1 MGGKDKR
8 ASRKGAVVSKD
19 EFAEYG
25 HDANERHGDDECR
38 DANESRIAGECR
50 DANEGGIAGERCGA
64 NEGGPV
70 DGERDGRRAARG
82 GKGSHGGCEID
93 KNDAAH
99 KKGATNDGS
108 AVHRGVADGD
118 AVDVAAGNAAD
129 VAARATVDVAVAA
142 AGATVD
148 AAAAAVVTDADVA
161 AGDTADIAVDAAA
174 ASATVD
180 AAAAADAVD
189 VAAAGTS
196 TDADAAAAAVAT
208 TDATADDAKARRRAH
223 RAAVRAQLRQQG
235 AFGQQGSAWGGLP
248 YSDAL
253 LQEGLEHA
261 RIIAEKRI
269 NGTPRTAEDWLDNNA
284 EVNLALLAKAGR
296 LAREC
301 LIEAHLDAVYA
312 ATKGY
317 KRLFEAHDLGAEYH
331 RAVRLAVEDSI
342 DKFNLS
348 EGHVLNSWV
357 STNKKPVERRLCE
370 CYAQKTALRSEHEA
384 RKYFTIIKAYR
395 KLEDSLQ
402 GARRPTE
409 DELLEALAEYT
420 ATRGLGREAMLD
432 ILDRGSDGVHRVVFS
447 AASPRDRE
455 AASASACASVV
466 PVAKLAAGAADVV
479 SVVDTIHGAEDAGAE
494 AVAEAGCTARTENT
508 AEENRVAL
516 SAGGVGATRVANV
529 AEKQCAVRIESAAGS
544 ASSAG
549 DSVVHDSDA
558 LIFRNGVEQ
567 DMTPVER
574 AVYRARI
581 APIIDAGA
589 RLQTLAKTAEG
600 IRISC
605 GLPMMQADRVRRI
618 ELRLRERFVLGGEL
632 GVYSGAETSTWLRQE
647 RSRLHSDYWLLDLLA
662 LRLAEMLPKQSAA
675 PKAKAKVKAAPTD
688 AFSPSP
694 SARAMGVSRDDCY
707 SMLLPMAVKTDDLS
721 GKNGNG
727 YAKALWENK
736 KLSEDAAEKEGCL
749 QAYKEYLENPLAVV
763 RGKML
768 ARVPEE
774 VFPEEDSWRVL
785 LWHFFFDEATD
796 TEIEEFV
803 AALKDALIHD
813 AAVTG
818 SSEYVVST
826 ARAYVVKRLLAS
838 AAARGDGWDRALEH
852 MLGLMLCWMFDVECA
867 DDESVAFANDGLLTG
882 GGVASARKKSKAGR
896 VLSFDAYI
904 VDGPAHIDLEEGR
917 ELRVHPWL
925 RPRVGIGHA
934 FEKDECRQLGCRRA
948 EFSGEKAWGVLNLP
962 GQQECLALGANGRAQ
977 DPVSREHA
985 FLLYAGSDSQRK
997 EKGWLAFDLASTNG
1011 TLIARSNADGS
1022 MSNVIVGFG
1031 ANNYAD
1037 ARALSFGAACA
1048 GDEQLL
1054 REAARRAGAAV
1065 QMHGACIM
1073 PGDTLVF
1080 GFAVVEDANGVVSFG
1095 ARNGALC
1102 LRVREA

>member
-1 MGGKDKR
+1 MDSKDKK
-8 ASRKGAVVSKD
+8 ASWEGAVVSKD
-19 EFAEYG
+19 EFAEY
-25 HDANERHGDDECR
+25 EHG
-38 DANESRIAGECR
+38 ANESHGDGECR
-50 DANEGGIAGERCGA
+50 DANEDGA
-64 NEGGPV
+64 
-70 DGERDGRRAARG
+70 
-82 GKGSHGGCEID
+82 
-93 KNDAAH
+93 
-99 KKGATNDGS
+99 
-108 AVHRGVADGD
+108 
-118 AVDVAAGNAAD
+118 AAGKAAAD
-129 VAARATVDVAVAA
+129 VAASAGKAAADAAAAVAVAA
-142 AGATVD
+142 AD
-148 AAAAAVVTDADVA
+148 A
-161 AGDTADIAVDAAA
+161 
-174 ASATVD
+174 
-180 AAAAADAVD
+180 
-189 VAAAGTS
+189 
-196 TDADAAAAAVAT
+196 
-208 TDATADDAKARRRAH
+208 ATADDAVAGANAGEGANESAAAAEDANAKARRRAH
-223 RAAVRAQLRQQG
+223 RAAIRAQRRQRG
-235 AFGQQGSAWGGLP
+235 AFGQQGSEWGGLP

-261 RIIAEKRI
+261 RVIAEKRI
-269 NGTPRTAEDWLDNNA
+269 SGAPRTAEDWLDNNA

-384 RKYFTIIKAYR
+384 RKYFAIIKAYR
-395 KLEDSLQ
+395 KFEDSLQ

-409 DELLEALAEYT
+409 DELLEALAEHT
-420 ATRGLGREAMLD
+420 ATRGLSRKAMLD
-432 ILDRGSDGVHRVVFS
+432 ILDRGSDGVHRVAFS
-447 AASPRDRE
+447 AASPCGRG
-455 AASASACASVV
+455 AAPAAARASVI
-466 PVAKLAAGAADVV
+466 PAAKLAAGAADAV
-479 SVVDTIHGAEDAGAE
+479 SVVETINGAEDADAAGFANAERARRASGAE
-494 AVAEAGCTARTENT
+494 TAAVEGCVAGSE
-508 AEENRVAL
+508 
-516 SAGGVGATRVANV
+516 G
-529 AEKQCAVRIESAAGS
+529 AAGS
-544 ASSAG
+544 ASMG
-549 DSVVHDSDA
+549 GEPVVHDSDA
-558 LIFRNGVEQ
+558 LIFRNGIEQ
-567 DMTPVER
+567 DMTPLER
-574 AVYRARI
+574 AVYKARI
-581 APIIDAGA
+581 APIIDVDAH
-589 RLQTLAKTAEG
+589 LQTLAKTAEG
-600 IRISC
+600 IRVSC

-662 LRLAEMLPKQSAA
+662 LRLAEMLPKQSALSRA
-675 PKAKAKVKAAPTD
+675 KTKSTVEAKANDASAARPQTV
-688 AFSPSP
+688 
-694 SARAMGVSRDDCY
+694 GVTRDDCY

-749 QAYKEYLENPLAVV
+749 QAYEEYLENPLAVV

-768 ARVPEE
+768 ARVPGEA
-774 VFPEEDSWRVL
+774 FSEEDPWHVL

-813 AAVTG
+813 AAITG
-818 SSEYVVST
+818 SSEYVAST

-838 AAARGDGWDRALEH
+838 AAVRGGGWDCALEH
-852 MLGLMLCWMFDVECA
+852 ALGLMLCWMFDVECA
-867 DDESVAFANDGLLTG
+867 DDESVALANDGLLTG
-882 GGVASARKKSKAGR
+882 GGVAPSRKKPKAGR

-904 VDGPAHIDLEEGR
+904 VDGPARIDLEEGR

-948 EFSGEKAWGVLNLP
+948 EFSGEEAWGAMNLP

-985 FLLYAGSDSQRK
+985 LLLYAGSEPQGK
-997 EKGWLAFDLASTNG
+997 EKGWLVFDLASTNG
-1011 TLIARSNADGS
+1011 TLIVRSNADGS
-1022 MSNVIVGFG
+1022 MSNVIAGFG

-1037 ARALSFGAACA
+1037 ARALSFGPACA
-1048 GDEQLL
+1048 GDELLL

-1065 QMHGACIM
+1065 QMRGTCIM

-1080 GFAVVEDANGVVSFG
+1080 GFAVMEDANGVVSFG

>member
-25 HDANERHGDDECR
+25 HDANERQGDDECR
-38 DANESRIAGECR
+38 DANESRIAGKCR
-50 DANEGGIAGERCGA
+50 DANEGGIAAECCGA

-82 GKGSHGGCEID
+82 GKGSHGGCVID
-93 KNDAAH
+93 KNDAARE
-99 KKGATNDGS
+99 KGAINDGS
-108 AVHRGVADGD
+108 AVHRGAAAGG
-118 AVDVAAGNAAD
+118 AVDVASGDTAD
-129 VAARATVDVAVAA
+129 VAVDATARATADVAVAA

-148 AAAAAVVTDADVA
+148 AV
-161 AGDTADIAVDAAA
+161 DTAA
-174 ASATVD
+174 ASATAN
-180 AAAAADAVD
+180 AAAAADAV
-189 VAAAGTS
+189 AAA
-196 TDADAAAAAVAT
+196 
-208 TDATADDAKARRRAH
+208 DATADDAKARRRAH
-223 RAAVRAQLRQQG
+223 RAAVRAQRRQQG
-235 AFGQQGSAWGGLP
+235 CSVWGGLP

-261 RIIAEKRI
+261 RIIAEKRT

-284 EVNLALLAKAGR
+284 EVNLALLARAGR

-317 KRLFEAHDLGAEYH
+317 RRLFEAHDLGAEYH

-342 DKFNLS
+342 DKFDLS

-447 AASPRDRE
+447 AASPRDRR
-455 AASASACASVV
+455 AASAGARASVV
-466 PVAKLAAGAADVV
+466 PAAKLAAGAADVV
-479 SVVDTIHGAEDAGAE
+479 SVVDTMHGAEDAGAE
-494 AVAEAGCTARTENT
+494 AVAEAGCAARTEST

-581 APIIDAGA
+581 VPIIDAGA

-600 IRISC
+600 IRVSC

-694 SARAMGVSRDDCY
+694 SARAMGVTRDDCY
-707 SMLLPMAVKTDDLS
+707 SMLLPLAVKTDDLS

-736 KLSEDAAEKEGCL
+736 KLSEDAAEKEGRL
-749 QAYKEYLENPLAVV
+749 RAYEDYLENPLAVV
-763 RGKML
+763 QANVL
-768 ARVPEE
+768 ARVPGEA
-774 VFPEEDSWRVL
+774 FSEEDSWHGL

-818 SSEYVVST
+818 SSEYVAST

-852 MLGLMLCWMFDVECA
+852 ALGLMLCWMFDVECA
-867 DDESVAFANDGLLTG
+867 DDESVALANDGLLTG
-882 GGVASARKKSKAGR
+882 GGVALSRKKPKAGR

-904 VDGPAHIDLEEGR
+904 VDGPARIDLEEGR

-948 EFSGEKAWGVLNLP
+948 EFSGEEAWGAMNLP
-962 GQQECLALGANGRAQ
+962 GQQECLAGGANGRAQ

-1080 GFAVVEDANGVVSFG
+1080 GFAVVEDANGVISFG

>member
-1 MGGKDKR
+1 MDSKDKK
-8 ASRKGAVVSKD
+8 ASREGAVVSKD
-19 EFAEYG
+19 EFAEY
-25 HDANERHGDDECR
+25 EHG
-38 DANESRIAGECR
+38 ANESHGEGECR
-50 DANEGGIAGERCGA
+50 DANE
-64 NEGGPV
+64 
-70 DGERDGRRAARG
+70 DG
-82 GKGSHGGCEID
+82 
-93 KNDAAH
+93 
-99 KKGATNDGS
+99 
-108 AVHRGVADGD
+108 
-118 AVDVAAGNAAD
+118 
-129 VAARATVDVAVAA
+129 AA
-142 AGATVD
+142 AGE
-148 AAAAAVVTDADVA
+148 AASDVA
-161 AGDTADIAVDAAA
+161 T
-174 ASATVD
+174 
-180 AAAAADAVD
+180 
-189 VAAAGTS
+189 AAGKAA
-196 TDADAAAAAVAT
+196 ADAAAADDAVAG
-208 TDATADDAKARRRAH
+208 ANAGEGAKARRRAH
-223 RAAVRAQLRQQG
+223 RAAIRAQRRQRG
-235 AFGQQGSAWGGLP
+235 SFGQQGSEWGGLP

-253 LQEGLEHA
+253 LQKGLEHA
-261 RIIAEKRI
+261 RVIAEKRI
-269 NGTPRTAEDWLDNNA
+269 SGAPRTAEDWLDNNA

-384 RKYFTIIKAYR
+384 RKYFAIIKAYR

-409 DELLEALAEYT
+409 DELLEALAERT
-420 ATRGLGREAMLD
+420 ATRGLSREAMLD
-432 ILDRGSDGVHRVVFS
+432 ILDRGSDGVHRVAFS
-447 AASPRDRE
+447 AAPPCGRGTAP
-455 AASASACASVV
+455 AAARASVV
-466 PVAKLAAGAADVV
+466 PAAKLAAGAADAV
-479 SVVDTIHGAEDAGAE
+479 SVVGTINGAEDADAAGFAGAE
-494 AVAEAGCTARTENT
+494 RARRASGAETAAVEGC
-508 AEENRVAL
+508 V
-516 SAGGVGATRVANV
+516 VGS
-529 AEKQCAVRIESAAGS
+529 EGAAGS
-544 ASSAG
+544 ASMG
-549 DSVVHDSDA
+549 GEPVVHDSDA
-558 LIFRNGVEQ
+558 LIFRNGIEQ
-567 DMTPVER
+567 DMTPLER
-574 AVYRARI
+574 AVYKARI
-581 APIIDAGA
+581 APVIDADA
-589 RLQTLAKTAEG
+589 SLQTLAKTAEG
-600 IRISC
+600 IRASC

-618 ELRLRERFVLGGEL
+618 ELRLRERFVLGGEV

-662 LRLAEMLPKQSAA
+662 LRLAEMLPKQSAPA
-675 PKAKAKVKAAPTD
+675 RAKTKSTAEAKANDGSAARPQTV
-688 AFSPSP
+688 
-694 SARAMGVSRDDCY
+694 GVTRDDCY

-749 QAYKEYLENPLAVV
+749 QAYEEYLENPLAVV
-763 RGKML
+763 QDKML
-768 ARVPEE
+768 ARVPGEA
-774 VFPEEDSWRVL
+774 FSEEDPWHVL

-803 AALKDALIHD
+803 AALKGALIHD

-838 AAARGDGWDRALEH
+838 AAARGDDWDRALEH
-852 MLGLMLCWMFDVECA
+852 ALGLMLCWMFDVECA
-867 DDESVAFANDGLLTG
+867 DDESVALANDGLLTG
-882 GGVASARKKSKAGR
+882 GGVAPSRKKPKAGR

-948 EFSGEKAWGVLNLP
+948 EFSGEKAWGAMNLP

-985 FLLYAGSDSQRK
+985 LLLYAGSEPQGK
-997 EKGWLAFDLASTNG
+997 EKGWLVFDLASTNG
-1011 TLIARSNADGS
+1011 TLIVRSNADGS
-1022 MSNVIVGFG
+1022 LSNVIAGFG

-1037 ARALSFGAACA
+1037 ARALSFGPACA
-1048 GDEQLL
+1048 GDELLL
-1054 REAARRAGAAV
+1054 REVARRAGAVV
-1065 QMHGACIM
+1065 QMRGACIM

>member
-1 MGGKDKR
+1 M
-8 ASRKGAVVSKD
+8 SKD

-25 HDANERHGDDECR
+25 HDANERHGDDECL
-38 DANESRIAGECR
+38 DANEDGAAAGE
-50 DANEGGIAGERCGA
+50 A
-64 NEGGPV
+64 
-70 DGERDGRRAARG
+70 
-82 GKGSHGGCEID
+82 
-93 KNDAAH
+93 
-99 KKGATNDGS
+99 
-108 AVHRGVADGD
+108 
-118 AVDVAAGNAAD
+118 AAD
-129 VAARATVDVAVAA
+129 VAAA
-142 AGATVD
+142 AGK
-148 AAAAAVVTDADVA
+148 AA
-161 AGDTADIAVDAAA
+161 
-174 ASATVD
+174 
-180 AAAAADAVD
+180 
-189 VAAAGTS
+189 
-196 TDADAAAAAVAT
+196 ADAAAAAAVAAADVAAAD
-208 TDATADDAKARRRAH
+208 DAVVGANVGEGANESAAADEDAKARRRAH
-223 RAAVRAQLRQQG
+223 RAAIRAQRRQRG
-235 AFGQQGSAWGGLP
+235 AFGQQGSEWSGLP

-261 RIIAEKRI
+261 RVIAEKRI
-269 NGTPRTAEDWLDNNA
+269 SGAPRTAEDWLDNNA

-370 CYAQKTALRSEHEA
+370 CYAQKTALRSEHGA
-384 RKYFTIIKAYR
+384 RKYFAIIKAYR

-409 DELLEALAEYT
+409 DELLEALAEHT
-420 ATRGLGREAMLD
+420 ATRGLSREAMLD
-432 ILDRGSDGVHRVVFS
+432 ILDRGSDGVHRVTFF
-447 AASPRDRE
+447 AAPPCGRG
-455 AASASACASVV
+455 AAPAAARASVV
-466 PVAKLAAGAADVV
+466 PAAKLAAGAADAVG
-479 SVVDTIHGAEDAGAE
+479 VVDTINGAEDADAAGFAGVERARRASGAE
-494 AVAEAGCTARTENT
+494 TAAVEGC
-508 AEENRVAL
+508 VAD
-516 SAGGVGATRVANV
+516 SEG
-529 AEKQCAVRIESAAGS
+529 AAGS
-544 ASSAG
+544 ASMG
-549 DSVVHDSDA
+549 GEPVVHDSDA
-558 LIFRNGVEQ
+558 LIFRNGIEQ
-567 DMTPVER
+567 DMTPLER
-574 AVYRARI
+574 AVYKARI
-581 APIIDAGA
+581 APIADADA

-600 IRISC
+600 IRVSC

-662 LRLAEMLPKQSAA
+662 LRLAEMLPKQSA
-675 PKAKAKVKAAPTD
+675 PSRVKTKSTVEAKANDASAARPQTV
-688 AFSPSP
+688 
-694 SARAMGVSRDDCY
+694 GVTRDDCY

-749 QAYKEYLENPLAVV
+749 QAYEEYLENPLAVV

-768 ARVPEE
+768 ARVPGEA
-774 VFPEEDSWRVL
+774 FSEEDPWRVL

-818 SSEYVVST
+818 SSEYVAST

-838 AAARGDGWDRALEH
+838 AAARGDDWDRALEH
-852 MLGLMLCWMFDVECA
+852 ALGLMLCWMFDVECA
-867 DDESVAFANDGLLTG
+867 DDESVALANDGLLAG
-882 GGVASARKKSKAGR
+882 GGVAPSRKKPKAGR

-904 VDGPAHIDLEEGR
+904 VDGPARIDLEEGR

-948 EFSGEKAWGVLNLP
+948 EFSGEKSWGVMNLP

-985 FLLYAGSDSQRK
+985 LLLYAGSEPQGK
-997 EKGWLAFDLASTNG
+997 EKGWLVFDLASTNG
-1011 TLIARSNADGS
+1011 TLIVRSNADGS
-1022 MSNVIVGFG
+1022 MSNVIAGFG

-1037 ARALSFGAACA
+1037 ARALSFGPACA
-1048 GDEQLL
+1048 GDELLL
-1054 REAARRAGAAV
+1054 REVARRAGAAV
-1065 QMHGACIM
+1065 QMRGTCIM

-1080 GFAVVEDANGVVSFG
+1080 GFAVMEDANGVVSFG

>member
-1 MGGKDKR
+1 MDSKDKK
-8 ASRKGAVVSKD
+8 ASREGAVVSKD
-19 EFAEYG
+19 EFAEYEHG
-25 HDANERHGDDECR
+25 ANESHGDDECR
-38 DANESRIAGECR
+38 DANEDE
-50 DANEGGIAGERCGA
+50 
-64 NEGGPV
+64 
-70 DGERDGRRAARG
+70 
-82 GKGSHGGCEID
+82 
-93 KNDAAH
+93 
-99 KKGATNDGS
+99 
-108 AVHRGVADGD
+108 
-118 AVDVAAGNAAD
+118 
-129 VAARATVDVAVAA
+129 AA
-142 AGATVD
+142 AGKVASD
-148 AAAAAVVTDADVA
+148 AAAAE
-161 AGDTADIAVDAAA
+161 
-174 ASATVD
+174 
-180 AAAAADAVD
+180 
-189 VAAAGTS
+189 
-196 TDADAAAAAVAT
+196 
-208 TDATADDAKARRRAH
+208 DAKARRRAH
-223 RAAVRAQLRQQG
+223 RAAVRAQRRQQG
-235 AFGQQGSAWGGLP
+235 AFGQQGSEWGGLP

-261 RIIAEKRI
+261 RVIAEKRI
-269 NGTPRTAEDWLDNNA
+269 SGAPRTAEDWLDNNA

-384 RKYFTIIKAYR
+384 RKYFAIIKAYR

-409 DELLEALAEYT
+409 DELLEALAEHT
-420 ATRGLGREAMLD
+420 ATRGLSREAMLD
-432 ILDRGSDGVHRVVFS
+432 ILDRGSDGVHRVAFS
-447 AASPRDRE
+447 AAPPCGRGDAP
-455 AASASACASVV
+455 AAARASVV
-466 PVAKLAAGAADVV
+466 PAAKLAAGAADAV
-479 SVVDTIHGAEDAGAE
+479 SVVGTINGAEDADAAGFADAERARRASGAE
-494 AVAEAGCTARTENT
+494 TAAVEGCVAGSE
-508 AEENRVAL
+508 
-516 SAGGVGATRVANV
+516 G
-529 AEKQCAVRIESAAGS
+529 AAGS
-544 ASSAG
+544 ASMEG
-549 DSVVHDSDA
+549 EPVVHDSDA
-558 LIFRNGVEQ
+558 LIFRNGIEQ
-567 DMTPVER
+567 DMTPLER
-574 AVYRARI
+574 VVYKARL
-581 APIIDAGA
+581 APIVDADA

-600 IRISC
+600 IRVSC

-662 LRLAEMLPKQSAA
+662 LRLAEMFPKQSA
-675 PKAKAKVKAAPTD
+675 PSRAKAKSTVEAKAND
-688 AFSPSP
+688 A
-694 SARAMGVSRDDCY
+694 SAARPQTVGVTRDDCY

-736 KLSEDAAEKEGCL
+736 KLSEDAAEKEGRL
-749 QAYKEYLENPLAVV
+749 RAYKDYLENPLAVV
-763 RGKML
+763 RNKML

-774 VFPEEDSWRVL
+774 AFPEEDSWHML

-818 SSEYVVST
+818 SSEYVAST
-826 ARAYVVKRLLAS
+826 ARAYVVKRLLTS
-838 AAARGDGWDRALEH
+838 AAARGDGWDCALEH
-852 MLGLMLCWMFDVECA
+852 ALGLMLCWMFDIERA
-867 DDESVAFANDGLLTG
+867 DDESVALANDGLLTG
-882 GGVASARKKSKAGR
+882 GGVAPSRKKSKAGR

-904 VDGPAHIDLEEGR
+904 VDGPARIDLEEGC

-948 EFSGEKAWGVLNLP
+948 EFSGEEAWGAMNLP

-985 FLLYAGSDSQRK
+985 LLLYAGSEPQGK

-1011 TLIARSNADGS
+1011 TLIVRSNADGS
-1022 MSNVIVGFG
+1022 MSNVIAGFG

-1037 ARALSFGAACA
+1037 ARALSFGPACV
-1048 GDEQLL
+1048 GDELLL
-1054 REAARRAGAAV
+1054 REVARRAGAVV
-1065 QMHGACIM
+1065 QMRGACIM

>member
-1 MGGKDKR
+1 M
-8 ASRKGAVVSKD
+8 SKD
-19 EFAEYG
+19 EFAEY
-25 HDANERHGDDECR
+25 EHG
-38 DANESRIAGECR
+38 ANESHGDGECR
-50 DANEGGIAGERCGA
+50 DANE
-64 NEGGPV
+64 
-70 DGERDGRRAARG
+70 DG
-82 GKGSHGGCEID
+82 
-93 KNDAAH
+93 
-99 KKGATNDGS
+99 
-108 AVHRGVADGD
+108 
-118 AVDVAAGNAAD
+118 
-129 VAARATVDVAVAA
+129 AA
-142 AGATVD
+142 AGK
-148 AAAAAVVTDADVA
+148 AA
-161 AGDTADIAVDAAA
+161 
-174 ASATVD
+174 
-180 AAAAADAVD
+180 
-189 VAAAGTS
+189 
-196 TDADAAAAAVAT
+196 ADAAAAAVAAA
-208 TDATADDAKARRRAH
+208 DAAAADDAVAGANAGEGANESAAADEDAKARRRAH
-223 RAAVRAQLRQQG
+223 RAAIRAQRRQRG
-235 AFGQQGSAWGGLP
+235 AFGQQGSEWGGLP

-261 RIIAEKRI
+261 RVIAEKRI
-269 NGTPRTAEDWLDNNA
+269 SGAPRTAEDWLNNNA

-384 RKYFTIIKAYR
+384 RKYFAIIKAYR

-409 DELLEALAEYT
+409 DELLEALAEHT
-420 ATRGLGREAMLD
+420 ATRGLSREAMLD

-447 AASPRDRE
+447 AASPCNRG
-455 AASASACASVV
+455 AASAGACASVV
-466 PVAKLAAGAADVV
+466 PAVKLAAGAMDAV
-479 SVVDTIHGAEDAGAE
+479 SVVGTINGAEDADAAGSAGAAWVRQVSGTE
-494 AVAEAGCTARTENT
+494 AVAETGCVARTET
-508 AEENRVAL
+508 AAVEGCVAG
-516 SAGGVGATRVANV
+516 SEG
-529 AEKQCAVRIESAAGS
+529 AAGS
-544 ASSAG
+544 ASMG
-549 DSVVHDSDA
+549 GEPVVHDSDA
-558 LIFRNGVEQ
+558 LIFRNGIEQ
-567 DMTPVER
+567 DMTPLER
-574 AVYRARI
+574 AVYKARI
-581 APIIDAGA
+581 APIVDADA

-600 IRISC
+600 IRVSC

-662 LRLAEMLPKQSAA
+662 LRLAEMFPKQSA
-675 PKAKAKVKAAPTD
+675 PSKAKAKSAVEAKAND
-688 AFSPSP
+688 A
-694 SARAMGVSRDDCY
+694 SAARPQTVGVTRDDCY

-749 QAYKEYLENPLAVV
+749 QAYEEYLENPLAVV

-768 ARVPEE
+768 ARVPGEA
-774 VFPEEDSWRVL
+774 FSEEDPWHVL

-818 SSEYVVST
+818 SSEYVAST

-838 AAARGDGWDRALEH
+838 AAAHGDDWDRALEH
-852 MLGLMLCWMFDVECA
+852 ALSLMLCWMFDVECA
-867 DDESVAFANDGLLTG
+867 DDESVALANDGLLTG
-882 GGVASARKKSKAGR
+882 GGVAPSRKKPKAGR

-904 VDGPAHIDLEEGR
+904 VDGPARIDLEEGR

-925 RPRVGIGHA
+925 RPRVGIGHT

-948 EFSGEKAWGVLNLP
+948 EFSGEKAWGAMNLP

-985 FLLYAGSDSQRK
+985 LLLYAGSEPQGK
-997 EKGWLAFDLASTNG
+997 EKGWLVFDLASTNG
-1011 TLIARSNADGS
+1011 TLIVRSNADGS
-1022 MSNVIVGFG
+1022 MSNVIAGFG
-1031 ANNYAD
+1031 ANNCAD
-1037 ARALSFGAACA
+1037 ARALSFGPACA
-1048 GDEQLL
+1048 GDELLL
-1054 REAARRAGAAV
+1054 REVARRAGAVV
-1065 QMHGACIM
+1065 QMRGACIM

-1080 GFAVVEDANGVVSFG
+1080 GFAVMEDANGVVSFG

>member
-1 MGGKDKR
+1 MGSKDKR
-8 ASRKGAVVSKD
+8 ASREGAVVLKD
-19 EFAEYG
+19 EFAEY
-25 HDANERHGDDECR
+25 EHG
-38 DANESRIAGECR
+38 ANESHGEGECR
-50 DANEGGIAGERCGA
+50 DANEDGAAAGKAVADVATADDAVAGANAGEGA
-64 NEGGPV
+64 NE
-70 DGERDGRRAARG
+70 
-82 GKGSHGGCEID
+82 S
-93 KNDAAH
+93 
-99 KKGATNDGS
+99 
-108 AVHRGVADGD
+108 
-118 AVDVAAGNAAD
+118 
-129 VAARATVDVAVAA
+129 
-142 AGATVD
+142 
-148 AAAAAVVTDADVA
+148 
-161 AGDTADIAVDAAA
+161 
-174 ASATVD
+174 
-180 AAAAADAVD
+180 AAADE
-189 VAAAGTS
+189 
-196 TDADAAAAAVAT
+196 
-208 TDATADDAKARRRAH
+208 DAKARRRAH
-223 RAAVRAQLRQQG
+223 RAVIRAQRRQRG
-235 AFGQQGSAWGGLP
+235 AFGQQGSEWGGLP

-261 RIIAEKRI
+261 RVIAEKRI
-269 NGTPRTAEDWLDNNA
+269 NGAPRTAEDWLDNNA

-384 RKYFTIIKAYR
+384 RKYFAIIKAYR

-409 DELLEALAEYT
+409 DELLEALAERT
-420 ATRGLGREAMLD
+420 ATRGLSREAMLD
-432 ILDRGSDGVHRVVFS
+432 ILDRGSDGVHRVAFS
-447 AASPRDRE
+447 AAPPCGRG
-455 AASASACASVV
+455 AAPAAARASVV
-466 PVAKLAAGAADVV
+466 PAAKLAAGAADAV
-479 SVVDTIHGAEDAGAE
+479 SVVDTINGAEDADAEGFADAERARRASGAE
-494 AVAEAGCTARTENT
+494 TAAVEGCVAGSE
-508 AEENRVAL
+508 
-516 SAGGVGATRVANV
+516 G
-529 AEKQCAVRIESAAGS
+529 AAGS
-544 ASSAG
+544 ASMG
-549 DSVVHDSDA
+549 GEPVVHDSDA
-558 LIFRNGVEQ
+558 LIFRNGIEQ
-567 DMTPVER
+567 DMTPLER
-574 AVYRARI
+574 AVYKARI
-581 APIIDAGA
+581 APVIDADA

-600 IRISC
+600 IRVSC

-662 LRLAEMLPKQSAA
+662 LRLAEMFPKQSAPA
-675 PKAKAKVKAAPTD
+675 RAKTKSTAEAKVNDGSAARPQTV
-688 AFSPSP
+688 
-694 SARAMGVSRDDCY
+694 GVTRDDCY

-749 QAYKEYLENPLAVV
+749 QAYEGYLENPLAVV
-763 RGKML
+763 RDKIL
-768 ARVPEE
+768 ARVPDEA
-774 VFPEEDSWRVL
+774 FFEEDPWHML

-818 SSEYVVST
+818 SSEYVAST

-852 MLGLMLCWMFDVECA
+852 ALGLMLCWMFDVECA
-867 DDESVAFANDGLLTG
+867 DDESVALATDGLLTG
-882 GGVASARKKSKAGR
+882 GGVAPSRKKPKAGR

-904 VDGPAHIDLEEGR
+904 VDGPARIDLEEGR

-948 EFSGEKAWGVLNLP
+948 EFSGEKAWGAMNLP

-985 FLLYAGSDSQRK
+985 LLLYAGSEPQGK
-997 EKGWLAFDLASTNG
+997 EKGWLVFDLASTNG
-1011 TLIARSNADGS
+1011 TLIVRSNADGS
-1022 MSNVIVGFG
+1022 MSNVIAGFG

-1037 ARALSFGAACA
+1037 ARTLSFGPACA
-1048 GDEQLL
+1048 GDELLL

-1065 QMHGACIM
+1065 QMRGACIM
-1073 PGDTLVF
+1073 TGDTLVF
-1080 GFAVVEDANGVVSFG
+1080 GFAVMEDANGVVSFG

>member
-1 MGGKDKR
+1 M
-8 ASRKGAVVSKD
+8 SKD

-25 HDANERHGDDECR
+25 HDANERHGDDECL
-38 DANESRIAGECR
+38 DANE
-50 DANEGGIAGERCGA
+50 
-64 NEGGPV
+64 
-70 DGERDGRRAARG
+70 DG
-82 GKGSHGGCEID
+82 
-93 KNDAAH
+93 
-99 KKGATNDGS
+99 
-108 AVHRGVADGD
+108 
-118 AVDVAAGNAAD
+118 
-129 VAARATVDVAVAA
+129 AA
-142 AGATVD
+142 AGK
-148 AAAAAVVTDADVA
+148 AA
-161 AGDTADIAVDAAA
+161 
-174 ASATVD
+174 
-180 AAAAADAVD
+180 
-189 VAAAGTS
+189 
-196 TDADAAAAAVAT
+196 ADAAAAAAVAAADVAAAD
-208 TDATADDAKARRRAH
+208 DAVVGANVGEGANESAAADEDAKARRRAH
-223 RAAVRAQLRQQG
+223 RAAIRAQRRQRG
-235 AFGQQGSAWGGLP
+235 AFGQQGSEWSGLP

-261 RIIAEKRI
+261 RVIAEKRI
-269 NGTPRTAEDWLDNNA
+269 SGAPRTAEDWLDNNA

-370 CYAQKTALRSEHEA
+370 CYAQKTALRSEHGA
-384 RKYFTIIKAYR
+384 RKYFAIIKAYR

-409 DELLEALAEYT
+409 DELLEALAEHT
-420 ATRGLGREAMLD
+420 ATRGLSREAMLD
-432 ILDRGSDGVHRVVFS
+432 ILDRGSDGVHRVTFF
-447 AASPRDRE
+447 AAPPCGRG
-455 AASASACASVV
+455 AAPAAARASVV
-466 PVAKLAAGAADVV
+466 PAAKLAAGAADAVG
-479 SVVDTIHGAEDAGAE
+479 VVDTINGAEDADAAGFAGVERARRASGAE
-494 AVAEAGCTARTENT
+494 TAAVEGC
-508 AEENRVAL
+508 VAD
-516 SAGGVGATRVANV
+516 SEG
-529 AEKQCAVRIESAAGS
+529 AAGS
-544 ASSAG
+544 ASMG
-549 DSVVHDSDA
+549 GEPVVHDSDA
-558 LIFRNGVEQ
+558 LIFRNGIEQ
-567 DMTPVER
+567 DMTPLER
-574 AVYRARI
+574 AVYKARI
-581 APIIDAGA
+581 APIADADA

-600 IRISC
+600 IRVSC

-662 LRLAEMLPKQSAA
+662 LRLAEMLPKQSAPSRA
-675 PKAKAKVKAAPTD
+675 KTKSTVEAKANDASAARPQTV
-688 AFSPSP
+688 
-694 SARAMGVSRDDCY
+694 GVTRDDCY

-736 KLSEDAAEKEGCL
+736 KLSEDAAEKEGRL
-749 QAYKEYLENPLAVV
+749 QAYEEYLENPLAVV

-768 ARVPEE
+768 ARVPGEA
-774 VFPEEDSWRVL
+774 FSEEDPWHVL

-818 SSEYVVST
+818 SSEYVAST

-838 AAARGDGWDRALEH
+838 AAARGDDWDRALEH
-852 MLGLMLCWMFDVECA
+852 ALGLMLCWMFDVECA
-867 DDESVAFANDGLLTG
+867 DDESVALANDGLLTG
-882 GGVASARKKSKAGR
+882 GGVAPSRKKPKAGR

-904 VDGPAHIDLEEGR
+904 VDGPARIDLEEGR

-948 EFSGEKAWGVLNLP
+948 EFSGEKSWGVMNLP

-985 FLLYAGSDSQRK
+985 LLLYAGSEPQGK
-997 EKGWLAFDLASTNG
+997 EKGWLVFDLASTNG
-1011 TLIARSNADGS
+1011 TLIVRSNADGS
-1022 MSNVIVGFG
+1022 MSNVIAGFG

-1037 ARALSFGAACA
+1037 ARALSFGPACA
-1048 GDEQLL
+1048 GDELLL
-1054 REAARRAGAAV
+1054 REVARRAGAAV
-1065 QMHGACIM
+1065 QMRGTCIM

-1080 GFAVVEDANGVVSFG
+1080 GFAVMEDANGVVSFG

>member
-1 MGGKDKR
+1 M
-8 ASRKGAVVSKD
+8 SKD

-25 HDANERHGDDECR
+25 HEANERHGE
-38 DANESRIAGECR
+38 GECR
-50 DANEGGIAGERCGA
+50 DANEG
-64 NEGGPV
+64 
-70 DGERDGRRAARG
+70 
-82 GKGSHGGCEID
+82 
-93 KNDAAH
+93 
-99 KKGATNDGS
+99 
-108 AVHRGVADGD
+108 
-118 AVDVAAGNAAD
+118 
-129 VAARATVDVAVAA
+129 
-142 AGATVD
+142 
-148 AAAAAVVTDADVA
+148 AAAVVAADV
-161 AGDTADIAVDAAA
+161 
-174 ASATVD
+174 SA
-180 AAAAADAVD
+180 
-189 VAAAGTS
+189 
-196 TDADAAAAAVAT
+196 
-208 TDATADDAKARRRAH
+208 ADDAKARRRAH
-223 RAAVRAQLRQQG
+223 RAAVRAQRRQQG

-261 RIIAEKRI
+261 RAIAEKRI
-269 NGTPRTAEDWLDNNA
+269 NGAPRTAEDWLDNNA

-301 LIEAHLDAVYA
+301 LIEAHLDAVYT

-317 KRLFEAHDLGAEYH
+317 RRLFEAHDLGAEYH

-447 AASPRDRE
+447 AASPRDRG
-455 AASASACASVV
+455 AASAGACASVV
-466 PVAKLAAGAADVV
+466 PAAKLAAGAADVV
-479 SVVDTIHGAEDAGAE
+479 SVVDAMHGAENADAAGSAGAAPTRQVLDTE
-494 AVAEAGCTARTENT
+494 TVTGAE
-508 AEENRVAL
+508 
-516 SAGGVGATRVANV
+516 RVANPE
-529 AEKQCAVRIESAAGS
+529 AAAGS

-567 DMTPVER
+567 DMTPLER
-574 AVYRARI
+574 TVYKARV
-581 APIIDAGA
+581 APIIDADA

-600 IRISC
+600 IRVSC

-675 PKAKAKVKAAPTD
+675 PKAKAKVKAVPTD
-688 AFSPSP
+688 AFSTSP
-694 SARAMGVSRDDCY
+694 SARAMGVTRDDCY
-707 SMLLPMAVKTDDLS
+707 SMLLPLAVKTDDLS

-736 KLSEDAAEKEGCL
+736 KLSEDAAEKEGRL
-749 QAYKEYLENPLAVV
+749 QAYEGYLENPLAAV
-763 RGKML
+763 RANVL
-768 ARVPEE
+768 ARVPGEA
-774 VFPEEDSWRVL
+774 FPEEDSWHVL

-796 TEIEEFV
+796 AEIEEFV

-818 SSEYVVST
+818 SSEYVTST

-838 AAARGDGWDRALEH
+838 AAARGDGWDCALEH
-852 MLGLMLCWMFDVECA
+852 ALGLMLCWMFDVECA
-867 DDESVAFANDGLLTG
+867 DDESVALANDGLLTG
-882 GGVASARKKSKAGR
+882 GGVAPSRKKPKAGR

-904 VDGPAHIDLEEGR
+904 VDGPARIDLEEGR
-917 ELRVHPWL
+917 ELHVHPWL
-925 RPRVGIGHA
+925 HPRVGIGHA

-948 EFSGEKAWGVLNLP
+948 EFSGEEAWGAMNLP

-1011 TLIARSNADGS
+1011 TLIVRSNADGS

-1054 REAARRAGAAV
+1054 REATRRAGAAV

>member
-1 MGGKDKR
+1 MGSKDKK
-8 ASRKGAVVSKD
+8 ASREGAVVSKD
-19 EFAEYG
+19 EFAEYEHG
-25 HDANERHGDDECR
+25 ANESHGDDECR
-38 DANESRIAGECR
+38 DANE
-50 DANEGGIAGERCGA
+50 
-64 NEGGPV
+64 
-70 DGERDGRRAARG
+70 DG
-82 GKGSHGGCEID
+82 
-93 KNDAAH
+93 
-99 KKGATNDGS
+99 
-108 AVHRGVADGD
+108 
-118 AVDVAAGNAAD
+118 
-129 VAARATVDVAVAA
+129 AA
-142 AGATVD
+142 AGEAT
-148 AAAAAVVTDADVA
+148 
-161 AGDTADIAVDAAA
+161 
-174 ASATVD
+174 
-180 AAAAADAVD
+180 
-189 VAAAGTS
+189 
-196 TDADAAAAAVAT
+196 ADAAAAAGKAAADV
-208 TDATADDAKARRRAH
+208 ATADDAVAGANAGEGANESVAAAEDAKARRRAH
-223 RAAVRAQLRQQG
+223 RAAIRAQRRQRG
-235 AFGQQGSAWGGLP
+235 TFGQQDSEWGGLP

-261 RIIAEKRI
+261 RVIAEKRI
-269 NGTPRTAEDWLDNNA
+269 SGAPRTAEDWLDNNA

-384 RKYFTIIKAYR
+384 RKYFAIIKAYR

-409 DELLEALAEYT
+409 DELLEALAEHT
-420 ATRGLGREAMLD
+420 ATRGLSREAMLD
-432 ILDRGSDGVHRVVFS
+432 ILDRGSDGVHRVAFS
-447 AASPRDRE
+447 AAPPCGRG
-455 AASASACASVV
+455 AAPAAARASVV
-466 PVAKLAAGAADVV
+466 PAAKLAAGAMDIVG
-479 SVVDTIHGAEDAGAE
+479 VVDTINGAEDADAAGFADAERARRASGAE
-494 AVAEAGCTARTENT
+494 TAAVEGCVAGSE
-508 AEENRVAL
+508 
-516 SAGGVGATRVANV
+516 G
-529 AEKQCAVRIESAAGS
+529 AAGS
-544 ASSAG
+544 ASMG
-549 DSVVHDSDA
+549 GEPVVHDSDA
-558 LIFRNGVEQ
+558 LIFRNGIEQ
-567 DMTPVER
+567 DMTPLER
-574 AVYRARI
+574 AVYKARI
-581 APIIDAGA
+581 APVIDADV

-600 IRISC
+600 IRVSC

-662 LRLAEMLPKQSAA
+662 LRLAEMLPKQSA
-675 PKAKAKVKAAPTD
+675 PSRAKTKSTVEAKVNDASAARPQTV
-688 AFSPSP
+688 
-694 SARAMGVSRDDCY
+694 GVTRDDCY

-749 QAYKEYLENPLAVV
+749 QAYEEYLENPLAVV
-763 RGKML
+763 QGKML
-768 ARVPEE
+768 ARVPGEAFSEE
-774 VFPEEDSWRVL
+774 GPWHML

-803 AALKDALIHD
+803 AALKAALIHD

-818 SSEYVVST
+818 SSEYVAST

-852 MLGLMLCWMFDVECA
+852 ALGLMLCWMFDVECA
-867 DDESVAFANDGLLTG
+867 DDESVALANDGLLTG
-882 GGVASARKKSKAGR
+882 GGVAPSCKKPKAGR

-904 VDGPAHIDLEEGR
+904 VDGPARIDLEEGR

-948 EFSGEKAWGVLNLP
+948 EFSGEKAWGAMNLP

-985 FLLYAGSDSQRK
+985 LLLYAGSEPQGK
-997 EKGWLAFDLASTNG
+997 EKGWLVFDLASTNG
-1011 TLIARSNADGS
+1011 TLIVRSNADGS
-1022 MSNVIVGFG
+1022 MSNVIAGFG

-1037 ARALSFGAACA
+1037 ARALSFGPACA
-1048 GDEQLL
+1048 GDELLL

-1065 QMHGACIM
+1065 QMRGACIM
-1073 PGDTLVF
+1073 SGDTLVF
-1080 GFAVVEDANGVVSFG
+1080 GFAVMEDANGVVSFG

>member
-1 MGGKDKR
+1 MDSKDKK
-8 ASRKGAVVSKD
+8 ASREGAVVSKD
-19 EFAEYG
+19 EFAEYEHG
-25 HDANERHGDDECR
+25 ANESHGDDECR
-38 DANESRIAGECR
+38 DANE
-50 DANEGGIAGERCGA
+50 
-64 NEGGPV
+64 
-70 DGERDGRRAARG
+70 DG
-82 GKGSHGGCEID
+82 
-93 KNDAAH
+93 
-99 KKGATNDGS
+99 
-108 AVHRGVADGD
+108 
-118 AVDVAAGNAAD
+118 
-129 VAARATVDVAVAA
+129 AA
-142 AGATVD
+142 AGKAK
-148 AAAAAVVTDADVA
+148 
-161 AGDTADIAVDAAA
+161 
-174 ASATVD
+174 
-180 AAAAADAVD
+180 
-189 VAAAGTS
+189 
-196 TDADAAAAAVAT
+196 ADAAAAGKAAADAAAAVAAA
-208 TDATADDAKARRRAH
+208 DVATADDAVAGANAGEGANESAAAAEDAKACRRAH
-223 RAAVRAQLRQQG
+223 RAAIRAQRRQRG
-235 AFGQQGSAWGGLP
+235 SFGQQGSERGGLP

-253 LQEGLEHA
+253 LQKGLEHA
-261 RIIAEKRI
+261 RVIAEKRI
-269 NGTPRTAEDWLDNNA
+269 SGAPRTAEDWLDNNA

-384 RKYFTIIKAYR
+384 RKYFAIIKAYR

-409 DELLEALAEYT
+409 DELLEALAEHT
-420 ATRGLGREAMLD
+420 ATRGLGWKAMLD
-432 ILDRGSDGVHRVVFS
+432 ILDRGSDGVHRVTFF
-447 AASPRDRE
+447 AAPPCGRG
-455 AASASACASVV
+455 AAPAVARASVV
-466 PVAKLAAGAADVV
+466 PAAKLAAGAMDIV
-479 SVVDTIHGAEDAGAE
+479 SVVDTINGAEDADAAGFADAERARRASGAE
-494 AVAEAGCTARTENT
+494 TAAVEGCVAGSE
-508 AEENRVAL
+508 
-516 SAGGVGATRVANV
+516 G
-529 AEKQCAVRIESAAGS
+529 AAGS
-544 ASSAG
+544 ASMG
-549 DSVVHDSDA
+549 GEPVVHDSDA
-558 LIFRNGVEQ
+558 LIFRNGIEQ
-567 DMTPVER
+567 DMTPLER
-574 AVYRARI
+574 AVYKARI
-581 APIIDAGA
+581 APVIDADA

-600 IRISC
+600 IRVSC

-662 LRLAEMLPKQSAA
+662 LRLAEMLPKQSAPA
-675 PKAKAKVKAAPTD
+675 RPKTKSTVEAKANDASAARPQTV
-688 AFSPSP
+688 
-694 SARAMGVSRDDCY
+694 GVTRDDCY
-707 SMLLPMAVKTDDLS
+707 SMLLPTAVKTDDLS

-749 QAYKEYLENPLAVV
+749 QAYEEYLENPLAVV

-768 ARVPEE
+768 ARVPGEA
-774 VFPEEDSWRVL
+774 FSEEDPWRVL

-818 SSEYVVST
+818 SNEYVAST

-852 MLGLMLCWMFDVECA
+852 ALGLMLCWMFDVECA
-867 DDESVAFANDGLLTG
+867 DDESVALANDGLLTG
-882 GGVASARKKSKAGR
+882 GGVAPSRKKPKAGR

-904 VDGPAHIDLEEGR
+904 VDGPARIDLEEGR

-948 EFSGEKAWGVLNLP
+948 EFSGEKAWGVMNLP

-985 FLLYAGSDSQRK
+985 LLLYAGSEPQGK
-997 EKGWLAFDLASTNG
+997 EKGWLVFDLASTNG
-1011 TLIARSNADGS
+1011 TLIVRSNADGS
-1022 MSNVIVGFG
+1022 MSNAIAGFG

-1037 ARALSFGAACA
+1037 ARALSFGPACA
-1048 GDEQLL
+1048 GDELLL
-1054 REAARRAGAAV
+1054 REVARRAGAVV
-1065 QMHGACIM
+1065 QMCGSCIM

-1080 GFAVVEDANGVVSFG
+1080 GFAVMEDANGVVSFG

>member
-1 MGGKDKR
+1 M
-8 ASRKGAVVSKD
+8 SKD
-19 EFAEYG
+19 EIAEYG
-25 HDANERHGDDECR
+25 HGANESHGEGEFLDANE
-38 DANESRIAGECR
+38 
-50 DANEGGIAGERCGA
+50 
-64 NEGGPV
+64 
-70 DGERDGRRAARG
+70 DG
-82 GKGSHGGCEID
+82 
-93 KNDAAH
+93 
-99 KKGATNDGS
+99 
-108 AVHRGVADGD
+108 
-118 AVDVAAGNAAD
+118 
-129 VAARATVDVAVAA
+129 AA
-142 AGATVD
+142 AGKAASDAAASAGKAAADAT
-148 AAAAAVVTDADVA
+148 AAAAVA
-161 AGDTADIAVDAAA
+161 A
-174 ASATVD
+174 
-180 AAAAADAVD
+180 
-189 VAAAGTS
+189 
-196 TDADAAAAAVAT
+196 ADAAAADDAVAG
-208 TDATADDAKARRRAH
+208 ANAGEGANESAAADEDAKARRRAH
-223 RAAVRAQLRQQG
+223 RAAIRAQRRQRG
-235 AFGQQGSAWGGLP
+235 AFGQQGSEWGGLP

-261 RIIAEKRI
+261 RVIAEKRI
-269 NGTPRTAEDWLDNNA
+269 SGAPRTAEDWLDNNA

-342 DKFNLS
+342 DKFNLP

-384 RKYFTIIKAYR
+384 RKYFAIIKAYR

-409 DELLEALAEYT
+409 DELLEALAEHT
-420 ATRGLGREAMLD
+420 ATRGLSRKAMLD
-432 ILDRGSDGVHRVVFS
+432 ILNRGSDGVHRVAFS
-447 AASPRDRE
+447 AASPCGRG
-455 AASASACASVV
+455 AAPAAARASVI
-466 PVAKLAAGAADVV
+466 PAAKLAAGAADAVG
-479 SVVDTIHGAEDAGAE
+479 VVDTIDGAEDADAAGFADAERARQTSGAE
-494 AVAEAGCTARTENT
+494 TAAVEGCVAGSE
-508 AEENRVAL
+508 
-516 SAGGVGATRVANV
+516 GAV
-529 AEKQCAVRIESAAGS
+529 GS
-544 ASSAG
+544 ASMG
-549 DSVVHDSDA
+549 GEPVVRDFDA
-558 LIFRNGVEQ
+558 LIFRNGIEQ
-567 DMTPVER
+567 DMTPLER
-574 AVYRARI
+574 AVYKARL
-581 APIIDAGA
+581 APIVDVDA

-600 IRISC
+600 IRVSC
-605 GLPMMQADRVRRI
+605 GLLMMQADRVRRI

-647 RSRLHSDYWLLDLLA
+647 RSRLHGDYWLLDLLA
-662 LRLAEMLPKQSAA
+662 LRLAEMLPKQST
-675 PKAKAKVKAAPTD
+675 PSRAKAKSTVEAKAND
-688 AFSPSP
+688 A
-694 SARAMGVSRDDCY
+694 SAARPQTVGVTRDDCY

-736 KLSEDAAEKEGCL
+736 KLSEDAAEKEGRL
-749 QAYKEYLENPLAVV
+749 QAYEEYLENPLAVV

-768 ARVPEE
+768 ARVPGEA
-774 VFPEEDSWRVL
+774 FSEEDPWHVL

-818 SSEYVVST
+818 SSEYVAST
-826 ARAYVVKRLLAS
+826 ARAYVVKRLLVS

-852 MLGLMLCWMFDVECA
+852 ALGLMLCWMFDVECA
-867 DDESVAFANDGLLTG
+867 DDESVALANDGLLTG
-882 GGVASARKKSKAGR
+882 GGVAPSRKKPKAGR

-904 VDGPAHIDLEEGR
+904 VDGPARIDLEEGR

-948 EFSGEKAWGVLNLP
+948 EFSGEKAWGAMNLP

-985 FLLYAGSDSQRK
+985 LLLYAGSEPQGK
-997 EKGWLAFDLASTNG
+997 EKGWLVFDLASTNG
-1011 TLIARSNADGS
+1011 TLIVRSNADGS
-1022 MSNVIVGFG
+1022 MSNVIAGFG

-1037 ARALSFGAACA
+1037 ARALSFGPACA
-1048 GDEQLL
+1048 GDELLL

-1065 QMHGACIM
+1065 QMRGTCIM

-1080 GFAVVEDANGVVSFG
+1080 GFAVMEDANGVVSFG

>member
-1 MGGKDKR
+1 MDSKDKR
-8 ASRKGAVVSKD
+8 ALREGAVVSKD
-19 EFAEYG
+19 EFAEYEHG
-25 HDANERHGDDECR
+25 ANESHGDDECR
-38 DANESRIAGECR
+38 DANE
-50 DANEGGIAGERCGA
+50 
-64 NEGGPV
+64 
-70 DGERDGRRAARG
+70 DG
-82 GKGSHGGCEID
+82 
-93 KNDAAH
+93 
-99 KKGATNDGS
+99 
-108 AVHRGVADGD
+108 
-118 AVDVAAGNAAD
+118 
-129 VAARATVDVAVAA
+129 AA
-142 AGATVD
+142 AGK
-148 AAAAAVVTDADVA
+148 AAA
-161 AGDTADIAVDAAA
+161 
-174 ASATVD
+174 D
-180 AAAAADAVD
+180 AAAAAD
-189 VAAAGTS
+189 VAAS
-196 TDADAAAAAVAT
+196 DAAAADDAVAG
-208 TDATADDAKARRRAH
+208 ANAGEGANESAAAAEDAKARRRAH
-223 RAAVRAQLRQQG
+223 RAAIRAQRRQRG
-235 AFGQQGSAWGGLP
+235 AFGQQGSEWGGLP

-261 RIIAEKRI
+261 RVIAEKRI
-269 NGTPRTAEDWLDNNA
+269 SGAPRTAEDWLDNNA

-301 LIEAHLDAVYA
+301 LIEAHLDAVYV

-384 RKYFTIIKAYR
+384 RKYFAIIKAYR

-409 DELLEALAEYT
+409 DELLEALAEHT
-420 ATRGLGREAMLD
+420 ATRGLSRKAMLD
-432 ILDRGSDGVHRVVFS
+432 ILDRGSDGVHRVAFS
-447 AASPRDRE
+447 AASPCGRG
-455 AASASACASVV
+455 AAPAAARASVV
-466 PVAKLAAGAADVV
+466 PAAKLAAGAMGIVG
-479 SVVDTIHGAEDAGAE
+479 VVDTINGAENADTAGFVDAERARRASGAE
-494 AVAEAGCTARTENT
+494 TAAVEGC
-508 AEENRVAL
+508 VAD
-516 SAGGVGATRVANV
+516 SEG
-529 AEKQCAVRIESAAGS
+529 AAGS
-544 ASSAG
+544 ASMG
-549 DSVVHDSDA
+549 GEPVVHDSDA
-558 LIFRNGVEQ
+558 LIFRNGIEQ
-567 DMTPVER
+567 GMTPLER
-574 AVYRARI
+574 AVYKARI
-581 APIIDAGA
+581 APVIDADA

-600 IRISC
+600 IRVSC

-662 LRLAEMLPKQSAA
+662 LRLAEMLPKQSAPA
-675 PKAKAKVKAAPTD
+675 RPKTKSTVEAKANDVSAARSQTV
-688 AFSPSP
+688 
-694 SARAMGVSRDDCY
+694 GVTRDDCY
-707 SMLLPMAVKTDDLS
+707 SMLLPTAVKTDDLS

-749 QAYKEYLENPLAVV
+749 QAYEEYLENPLAVV

-768 ARVPEE
+768 ARVPGEA
-774 VFPEEDSWRVL
+774 FSEEDPWHVL

-818 SSEYVVST
+818 SSEYVAST

-838 AAARGDGWDRALEH
+838 AAARGDDWDRALEH
-852 MLGLMLCWMFDVECA
+852 ALGLMLCWMFDVECA
-867 DDESVAFANDGLLTG
+867 DDESVALANDGLLTG
-882 GGVASARKKSKAGR
+882 GGVAPSRKKPKAGR

-904 VDGPAHIDLEEGR
+904 VDGPARIDLEEGR

-948 EFSGEKAWGVLNLP
+948 EFSGEKAWGAMNLP

-985 FLLYAGSDSQRK
+985 LLLYAGSEPQGK
-997 EKGWLAFDLASTNG
+997 EKGWLVFDLASTNG
-1011 TLIARSNADGS
+1011 TLIVRSNADGS
-1022 MSNVIVGFG
+1022 MSNVIAGFG

-1037 ARALSFGAACA
+1037 ARALSFGPACA
-1048 GDEQLL
+1048 GDELLL
-1054 REAARRAGAAV
+1054 REVARRAGAVV
-1065 QMHGACIM
+1065 QMRGACIM

-1080 GFAVVEDANGVVSFG
+1080 GFAVMEDANGVVSFG

>member
-8 ASRKGAVVSKD
+8 ASRKGAAVSKD

-50 DANEGGIAGERCGA
+50 DANEGGIAAECCGA

-99 KKGATNDGS
+99 EKGATNDGS
-108 AVHRGVADGD
+108 AAHRGAAAGG

-129 VAARATVDVAVAA
+129 VA
-142 AGATVD
+142 VD
-148 AAAAAVVTDADVA
+148 AAARATADV
-161 AGDTADIAVDAAA
+161 AVDAAA
-174 ASATVD
+174 ASAT
-180 AAAAADAVD
+180 A
-189 VAAAGTS
+189 
-196 TDADAAAAAVAT
+196 DADAAAVADAT
-208 TDATADDAKARRRAH
+208 TDAAADDAKARRRAH
-223 RAAVRAQLRQQG
+223 RAAVRAQRRQQG
-235 AFGQQGSAWGGLP
+235 ALGQQCSEWGGLP

-261 RIIAEKRI
+261 RVIAEKRI
-269 NGTPRTAEDWLDNNA
+269 NGSPRAAEDWLDNNA
-284 EVNLALLAKAGR
+284 EVKLAMLARAGR

-317 KRLFEAHDLGAEYH
+317 RRLFEAHDLGAEYH

-342 DKFNLS
+342 DKFDLS

-447 AASPRDRE
+447 AASPRDRG
-455 AASASACASVV
+455 AVSASACASVV
-466 PVAKLAAGAADVV
+466 PVAKLAADAADVV
-479 SVVDTIHGAEDAGAE
+479 SVVDTMHGAEDAGAE
-494 AVAEAGCTARTENT
+494 AVAEAGCAARTEST

-516 SAGGVGATRVANV
+516 SAGGVGAMRAANV

-600 IRISC
+600 IRVSC

-662 LRLAEMLPKQSAA
+662 LRLAEMLPKQSAT
-675 PKAKAKVKAAPTD
+675 PKAKDKVKVAPTD
-688 AFSPSP
+688 AFSTSP
-694 SARAMGVSRDDCY
+694 SARAMGVTRDDCY
-707 SMLLPMAVKTDDLS
+707 SMLLPLAVKADDLS

-749 QAYKEYLENPLAVV
+749 QAYEEYLENPLAVV
-763 RGKML
+763 RANVL
-768 ARVPEE
+768 ARVPGEA
-774 VFPEEDSWRVL
+774 FPEEDSWHGL
-785 LWHFFFDEATD
+785 LWYFFFDEATD

-818 SSEYVVST
+818 SSEYVAST
-826 ARAYVVKRLLAS
+826 ARAYVVKRLLTS
-838 AAARGDGWDRALEH
+838 AAARGDGWNRALEH
-852 MLGLMLCWMFDVECA
+852 ALGLMLCWMFDVECA
-867 DDESVAFANDGLLTG
+867 DDESVALANDGLLTG
-882 GGVASARKKSKAGR
+882 GGVAPSCKKPKAGR

-904 VDGPAHIDLEEGR
+904 VDGPARIDLEEGR

-948 EFSGEKAWGVLNLP
+948 EFSGEKAWGAMNLP

-985 FLLYAGSDSQRK
+985 LLLYAGSEPQGK
-997 EKGWLAFDLASTNG
+997 EKGWLVFDLASTNG
-1011 TLIARSNADGS
+1011 TLIVRSNADGS
-1022 MSNVIVGFG
+1022 MSNVIAGFG

-1037 ARALSFGAACA
+1037 ARALSFGPACA
-1048 GDEQLL
+1048 GDELLL

-1065 QMHGACIM
+1065 QMRGACIM
-1073 PGDTLVF
+1073 SGDTLVF
-1080 GFAVVEDANGVVSFG
+1080 GFAVMEDANGVVSFG

>member
-1 MGGKDKR
+1 M
-8 ASRKGAVVSKD
+8 SKD
-19 EFAEYG
+19 EFAEYEHG
-25 HDANERHGDDECR
+25 ANESHGDDECR
-38 DANESRIAGECR
+38 DANE
-50 DANEGGIAGERCGA
+50 
-64 NEGGPV
+64 
-70 DGERDGRRAARG
+70 DG
-82 GKGSHGGCEID
+82 
-93 KNDAAH
+93 
-99 KKGATNDGS
+99 
-108 AVHRGVADGD
+108 
-118 AVDVAAGNAAD
+118 
-129 VAARATVDVAVAA
+129 AA
-142 AGATVD
+142 AGKATAD
-148 AAAAAVVTDADVA
+148 ATAAAAVA
-161 AGDTADIAVDAAA
+161 A
-174 ASATVD
+174 
-180 AAAAADAVD
+180 
-189 VAAAGTS
+189 
-196 TDADAAAAAVAT
+196 ADAAAADDAVAG
-208 TDATADDAKARRRAH
+208 ANAGEGANESAAAAEGAKARRRAH
-223 RAAVRAQLRQQG
+223 RAAIRAQRRQRG
-235 AFGQQGSAWGGLP
+235 AFGQQGCEWGGLP

-261 RIIAEKRI
+261 RVIAEKRI
-269 NGTPRTAEDWLDNNA
+269 SGAPRTAEDWLDNNA

-384 RKYFTIIKAYR
+384 RKYFAIIKAYR

-409 DELLEALAEYT
+409 DELLEALAEHA
-420 ATRGLGREAMLD
+420 ATRGLSREAMLD
-432 ILDRGSDGVHRVVFS
+432 ILDRGSDGVRRVAFS
-447 AASPRDRE
+447 AASPCGRG
-455 AASASACASVV
+455 AAPAAARASVV
-466 PVAKLAAGAADVV
+466 PSAKLAAGAMDIVG
-479 SVVDTIHGAEDAGAE
+479 VVDTIYGAEDAGAAGFADAE
-494 AVAEAGCTARTENT
+494 RARRASGAETAAVEGCAAGSE
-508 AEENRVAL
+508 
-516 SAGGVGATRVANV
+516 G
-529 AEKQCAVRIESAAGS
+529 AAGS
-544 ASSAG
+544 ASMDG
-549 DSVVHDSDA
+549 EPVVHDFDA
-558 LIFRNGVEQ
+558 LIFRNGIEH
-567 DMTPVER
+567 DMTPLER
-574 AVYRARI
+574 AVYKARI
-581 APIIDAGA
+581 APVIDADA

-600 IRISC
+600 IRVSC

-662 LRLAEMLPKQSAA
+662 LRLAEMFPKQSAPSRA
-675 PKAKAKVKAAPTD
+675 KTKSTVEAKANDASAARPQTV
-688 AFSPSP
+688 
-694 SARAMGVSRDDCY
+694 GVTRDDCY

-749 QAYKEYLENPLAVV
+749 QAYEEYLENPLAVV
-763 RGKML
+763 QGKML
-768 ARVPEE
+768 ARVPGEA
-774 VFPEEDSWRVL
+774 FSEEDPWRML

-818 SSEYVVST
+818 SSEYVAST

-838 AAARGDGWDRALEH
+838 AAAHGDGWDRALKH
-852 MLGLMLCWMFDVECA
+852 ALGLMLCWMFDVECA
-867 DDESVAFANDGLLTG
+867 DDESVALANDGLLTG
-882 GGVASARKKSKAGR
+882 GGVAPSRKKPKAGR

-904 VDGPAHIDLEEGR
+904 VDGPARIDLEEGR

-948 EFSGEKAWGVLNLP
+948 EFSGEEAWGAMNLP
-962 GQQECLALGANGRAQ
+962 GQQECLTLGANGRAQ

-985 FLLYAGSDSQRK
+985 LLLYAGSEPQGK

-1011 TLIARSNADGS
+1011 TLIVRSNADGS
-1022 MSNVIVGFG
+1022 MSNVIAGFG

-1037 ARALSFGAACA
+1037 ARALSFGPACA
-1048 GDEQLL
+1048 GDELLL
-1054 REAARRAGAAV
+1054 REVARRAGAVV
-1065 QMHGACIM
+1065 QMRGACIM

-1080 GFAVVEDANGVVSFG
+1080 GFAVMEDANGVVSFG

>member
-1 MGGKDKR
+1 M
-8 ASRKGAVVSKD
+8 SKD
-19 EFAEYG
+19 EFAEYEHG
-25 HDANERHGDDECR
+25 ANECHGDDECR
-38 DANESRIAGECR
+38 DANEG
-50 DANEGGIAGERCGA
+50 
-64 NEGGPV
+64 
-70 DGERDGRRAARG
+70 
-82 GKGSHGGCEID
+82 
-93 KNDAAH
+93 
-99 KKGATNDGS
+99 
-108 AVHRGVADGD
+108 
-118 AVDVAAGNAAD
+118 
-129 VAARATVDVAVAA
+129 
-142 AGATVD
+142 
-148 AAAAAVVTDADVA
+148 
-161 AGDTADIAVDAAA
+161 
-174 ASATVD
+174 
-180 AAAAADAVD
+180 
-189 VAAAGTS
+189 
-196 TDADAAAAAVAT
+196 AAAVAT
-208 TDATADDAKARRRAH
+208 ADAVAADDVVAGANAGEGANESAAADVSAADDAKARRRAH
-223 RAAVRAQLRQQG
+223 RAAVRAQRRQQG

-261 RIIAEKRI
+261 RAIAEKRI
-269 NGTPRTAEDWLDNNA
+269 NGAPRTAEDWLDNNA
-284 EVNLALLAKAGR
+284 EVNLALLARAGR

-317 KRLFEAHDLGAEYH
+317 RRLFEAHDLGAEYH

-384 RKYFTIIKAYR
+384 RKYFAIIKAYR

-402 GARRPTE
+402 GVRKPTE
-409 DELLEALAEYT
+409 DELLEALTEHT
-420 ATRGLGREAMLD
+420 ATCGLGREAMLD

-447 AASPRDRE
+447 AASPRGRG
-455 AASASACASVV
+455 AASAGACASVV
-466 PVAKLAAGAADVV
+466 PAAKLAAGAADVV
-479 SVVDTIHGAEDAGAE
+479 SVVDAMRGAENADAAGSAGAARVRQVSGAE
-494 AVAEAGCTARTENT
+494 AVAETGCAAR
-508 AEENRVAL
+508 AESAAKENRVSL

-529 AEKQCAVRIESAAGS
+529 AEKQRAARIESAVGS
-544 ASSAG
+544 ASSGG

-558 LIFRNGVEQ
+558 LIFRNGIEQ

-600 IRISC
+600 IRVSC

-662 LRLAEMLPKQSAA
+662 LRLAEMLPKQSAT
-675 PKAKAKVKAAPTD
+675 PKAKAKGKAAPTD
-688 AFSPSP
+688 AFSASP
-694 SARAMGVSRDDCY
+694 SARVIGVTRDDCY
-707 SMLLPMAVKTDDLS
+707 SMLLPLAVKTDDLS

-736 KLSEDAAEKEGCL
+736 KLSEDAAEKEGRL
-749 QAYKEYLENPLAVV
+749 QAYEEYLENPLAVV
-763 RGKML
+763 RANVL
-768 ARVPEE
+768 ARVPGEA
-774 VFPEEDSWRVL
+774 FPEEDSWHGL

-818 SSEYVVST
+818 SSEYVAST
-826 ARAYVVKRLLAS
+826 ARAYAVKRLLTS

-852 MLGLMLCWMFDVECA
+852 ALGLMLCWMFDVECA
-867 DDESVAFANDGLLTG
+867 DDESVALANDGLLTG
-882 GGVASARKKSKAGR
+882 GGVAPSRKKPKAGR

-904 VDGPAHIDLEEGR
+904 VDGPARIDLEEGR

-925 RPRVGIGHA
+925 HPRVGIGHA

-948 EFSGEKAWGVLNLP
+948 EFSGEEAWGAMNLP
-962 GQQECLALGANGRAQ
+962 GQQECLAGGANGRAQ

-1011 TLIARSNADGS
+1011 TLIVRSNADGS

-1048 GDEQLL
+1048 GDERLL

>member
-1 MGGKDKR
+1 MAPFFKILALVFLAAVLSSVKRYEHLTRAFNRFSCSVWLAAQITMDSKDKK
-8 ASRKGAVVSKD
+8 ASREGAVVSKD
-19 EFAEYG
+19 EFAEYEHG
-25 HDANERHGDDECR
+25 ANESHGDDECR
-38 DANESRIAGECR
+38 DANEDGAAAGE
-50 DANEGGIAGERCGA
+50 
-64 NEGGPV
+64 
-70 DGERDGRRAARG
+70 
-82 GKGSHGGCEID
+82 
-93 KNDAAH
+93 
-99 KKGATNDGS
+99 AT
-108 AVHRGVADGD
+108 A
-118 AVDVAAGNAAD
+118 DVAAAAGEAAAD
-129 VAARATVDVAVAA
+129 VAAA
-142 AGATVD
+142 AGK
-148 AAAAAVVTDADVA
+148 AA
-161 AGDTADIAVDAAA
+161 
-174 ASATVD
+174 
-180 AAAAADAVD
+180 
-189 VAAAGTS
+189 
-196 TDADAAAAAVAT
+196 ADAAAADDAVAG
-208 TDATADDAKARRRAH
+208 ANAGEGANESAAAAEDAKARRRAH
-223 RAAVRAQLRQQG
+223 RAAIRAQRRQRG
-235 AFGQQGSAWGGLP
+235 AFGQQGSEWGCLP

-261 RIIAEKRI
+261 RVIAEKRI
-269 NGTPRTAEDWLDNNA
+269 SGAPRTAEDWLDNNA
-284 EVNLALLAKAGR
+284 EVNLALLARAGR

-384 RKYFTIIKAYR
+384 RKYFAIIKAYR

-409 DELLEALAEYT
+409 DELLEALAEHT
-420 ATRGLGREAMLD
+420 ATRGLSREAMLD
-432 ILDRGSDGVHRVVFS
+432 ILDRGSDGMHRVAFS
-447 AASPRDRE
+447 AASPCGRG
-455 AASASACASVV
+455 AAPAAARASVV
-466 PVAKLAAGAADVV
+466 PAAKLAAGAMDIASVVGTINGTEDADVAGFADAERARRA
-479 SVVDTIHGAEDAGAE
+479 SGAETA
-494 AVAEAGCTARTENT
+494 AVEGC
-508 AEENRVAL
+508 VAD
-516 SAGGVGATRVANV
+516 SEG
-529 AEKQCAVRIESAAGS
+529 AAGS
-544 ASSAG
+544 VSMG
-549 DSVVHDSDA
+549 GEPVVHDSDA
-558 LIFRNGVEQ
+558 LIFRNGIEQ
-567 DMTPVER
+567 DMTPLER
-574 AVYRARI
+574 AVYKARI
-581 APIIDAGA
+581 APIVDADA
-589 RLQTLAKTAEG
+589 RLQTLAKTAEE
-600 IRISC
+600 IRVSC

-662 LRLAEMLPKQSAA
+662 LRLAEMFPKQSALSRA
-675 PKAKAKVKAAPTD
+675 KTKSTAEAKANDGSAARPQTV
-688 AFSPSP
+688 
-694 SARAMGVSRDDCY
+694 GVTRDDCY

-727 YAKALWENK
+727 YAKALWKNK
-736 KLSEDAAEKEGCL
+736 KLSEDAAEKEGCF
-749 QAYKEYLENPLAVV
+749 QAYEEYLENPLAVV
-763 RGKML
+763 QGKML
-768 ARVPEE
+768 ARVPGEA
-774 VFPEEDSWRVL
+774 FSEEDPWHVL

-818 SSEYVVST
+818 SSEYVAST

-852 MLGLMLCWMFDVECA
+852 ALGLMLCWMFDVECA
-867 DDESVAFANDGLLTG
+867 DDESVALANDGLLTG
-882 GGVASARKKSKAGR
+882 GGVAPSRKKPKAGR

-904 VDGPAHIDLEEGR
+904 VDGPARIDLEEGR

-948 EFSGEKAWGVLNLP
+948 EFSGEKAWGAMNLP

-985 FLLYAGSDSQRK
+985 LLLYAGSEPQGK
-997 EKGWLAFDLASTNG
+997 EKGWLVFDLASTNG
-1011 TLIARSNADGS
+1011 TLIVRSNADGS
-1022 MSNVIVGFG
+1022 MSNVIAGFG

-1037 ARALSFGAACA
+1037 ARALSFEPACA
-1048 GDEQLL
+1048 GDELLL
-1054 REAARRAGAAV
+1054 REVARRAGAAV
-1065 QMHGACIM
+1065 QMRGACIM

-1080 GFAVVEDANGVVSFG
+1080 GFAVMEDANGVVSFG

>member
-1 MGGKDKR
+1 MAPFFKILALVFLAAVLSSVKRYEHLTRAFNRFSCGVWLAAQITIDNKGKK
-8 ASRKGAVVSKD
+8 ASREGAVVSKD
-19 EFAEYG
+19 EFAEYEHG
-25 HDANERHGDDECR
+25 ANESHGEGEFPDANE
-38 DANESRIAGECR
+38 
-50 DANEGGIAGERCGA
+50 
-64 NEGGPV
+64 
-70 DGERDGRRAARG
+70 DG
-82 GKGSHGGCEID
+82 
-93 KNDAAH
+93 
-99 KKGATNDGS
+99 
-108 AVHRGVADGD
+108 
-118 AVDVAAGNAAD
+118 VAAGKAA
-129 VAARATVDVAVAA
+129 
-142 AGATVD
+142 
-148 AAAAAVVTDADVA
+148 
-161 AGDTADIAVDAAA
+161 
-174 ASATVD
+174 
-180 AAAAADAVD
+180 
-189 VAAAGTS
+189 
-196 TDADAAAAAVAT
+196 ADAAAADDAVAG
-208 TDATADDAKARRRAH
+208 ANAGEGANESAAAAEDAKARRRAH
-223 RAAVRAQLRQQG
+223 RAAIRAQRRQRG
-235 AFGQQGSAWGGLP
+235 AFGQQGSEWGGLP

-261 RIIAEKRI
+261 RVIAEKRI
-269 NGTPRTAEDWLDNNA
+269 SGTPRTAEDWLDNNA

-384 RKYFTIIKAYR
+384 RKYFAIIKAYR

-409 DELLEALAEYT
+409 DELLEALAEHT
-420 ATRGLGREAMLD
+420 ATRGLSREAMLD
-432 ILDRGSDGVHRVVFS
+432 ILDRGSDGVHRVTFS
-447 AASPRDRE
+447 AAPPCGRGVAP
-455 AASASACASVV
+455 AAARASVV
-466 PVAKLAAGAADVV
+466 PAAKLAAGAADAV
-479 SVVDTIHGAEDAGAE
+479 SVVGTINGADAAGFAGAE
-494 AVAEAGCTARTENT
+494 RARRASGAETAAVEGCDADSE
-508 AEENRVAL
+508 
-516 SAGGVGATRVANV
+516 G
-529 AEKQCAVRIESAAGS
+529 AAGS
-544 ASSAG
+544 ASMG
-549 DSVVHDSDA
+549 GEPVVHDSDA
-558 LIFRNGVEQ
+558 LIFRNGIEQ
-567 DMTPVER
+567 DMTPLER
-574 AVYRARI
+574 AVYKARI
-581 APIIDAGA
+581 APVIDADA

-600 IRISC
+600 IRVSC
-605 GLPMMQADRVRRI
+605 GLPMMQTDRVRRI

-662 LRLAEMLPKQSAA
+662 LRLAEMFPKQSAPA
-675 PKAKAKVKAAPTD
+675 RPKTKSTAEAKANDGSAARPQTV
-688 AFSPSP
+688 
-694 SARAMGVSRDDCY
+694 GVTRDDCY

-736 KLSEDAAEKEGCL
+736 KLSEDAAEKEGCF
-749 QAYKEYLENPLAVV
+749 QAYEEYLENPLAVV

-768 ARVPEE
+768 ARVPGEA
-774 VFPEEDSWRVL
+774 FSEEDPWHAL

-796 TEIEEFV
+796 AEIEEFV

-818 SSEYVVST
+818 SSEYVAST

-838 AAARGDGWDRALEH
+838 AAARGDGWNRALEH
-852 MLGLMLCWMFDVECA
+852 ALSLMLCWMFDVECA
-867 DDESVAFANDGLLTG
+867 DDESVALANDGLLTG
-882 GGVASARKKSKAGR
+882 GGVAPSRKKPKAGR

-904 VDGPAHIDLEEGR
+904 VDGPARIDLEEGR
-917 ELRVHPWL
+917 KLRVHPWL

-948 EFSGEKAWGVLNLP
+948 EFSGEKAWGAMNLP

-985 FLLYAGSDSQRK
+985 LLLYAGSEPQGK
-997 EKGWLAFDLASTNG
+997 EKGWLVFDLASTNG
-1011 TLIARSNADGS
+1011 TLIVRSNADGS
-1022 MSNVIVGFG
+1022 MSNVIAGFG

-1037 ARALSFGAACA
+1037 ARALSFGPACT
-1048 GDEQLL
+1048 GDELLL
-1054 REAARRAGAAV
+1054 REVARRAGAAV
-1065 QMHGACIM
+1065 QMRGACIM

-1080 GFAVVEDANGVVSFG
+1080 GFAVMEDANGVVSFG

>member
-1 MGGKDKR
+1 MAPFFKILVLVFLAAVLSSVKRYEHLTRAFNRFSCGVWLAAQITIDSKDKK
-8 ASRKGAVVSKD
+8 ASREGAVVSKD
-19 EFAEYG
+19 EFAEY
-25 HDANERHGDDECR
+25 EHG
-38 DANESRIAGECR
+38 ANESHGEGECR
-50 DANEGGIAGERCGA
+50 DANE
-64 NEGGPV
+64 
-70 DGERDGRRAARG
+70 DG
-82 GKGSHGGCEID
+82 
-93 KNDAAH
+93 
-99 KKGATNDGS
+99 
-108 AVHRGVADGD
+108 
-118 AVDVAAGNAAD
+118 
-129 VAARATVDVAVAA
+129 AA
-142 AGATVD
+142 AGKAASD
-148 AAAAAVVTDADVA
+148 AAAADDAV
-161 AGDTADIAVDAAA
+161 AGANAGEGANE
-174 ASATVD
+174 S
-180 AAAAADAVD
+180 AAADE
-189 VAAAGTS
+189 
-196 TDADAAAAAVAT
+196 
-208 TDATADDAKARRRAH
+208 DAKARRRAH
-223 RAAVRAQLRQQG
+223 RAAIRAQRRQRG
-235 AFGQQGSAWGGLP
+235 TFGQQDSEWGGLP

-253 LQEGLEHA
+253 LQKGLEHA
-261 RIIAEKRI
+261 RVIAEKRI
-269 NGTPRTAEDWLDNNA
+269 SGAPRTAEDWLDNNA

-384 RKYFTIIKAYR
+384 RKYFAIIKAYR

-409 DELLEALAEYT
+409 DELLEALAERT
-420 ATRGLGREAMLD
+420 ATRGLSRKAMLD
-432 ILDRGSDGVHRVVFS
+432 ILDRGSDGVHRVAFS
-447 AASPRDRE
+447 AAPPCGRG
-455 AASASACASVV
+455 AAPAAARASVV
-466 PVAKLAAGAADVV
+466 PAAKLAAGAMDAV
-479 SVVDTIHGAEDAGAE
+479 SVVDTINGAEDADADRARRASGAE
-494 AVAEAGCTARTENT
+494 TAAVEGCVAG
-508 AEENRVAL
+508 
-516 SAGGVGATRVANV
+516 S
-529 AEKQCAVRIESAAGS
+529 ESAAGS
-544 ASSAG
+544 ASMG
-549 DSVVHDSDA
+549 GEPVVHDSDA
-558 LIFRNGVEQ
+558 LIFRNGIEQ
-567 DMTPVER
+567 DMTPLER
-574 AVYRARI
+574 AVYKARI
-581 APIIDAGA
+581 APVIDADA

-600 IRISC
+600 IRVSC

-662 LRLAEMLPKQSAA
+662 LRLAEMLPKQSAPSRA
-675 PKAKAKVKAAPTD
+675 KTKSTAEAKAND
-688 AFSPSP
+688 A
-694 SARAMGVSRDDCY
+694 SAVRPQTVGVTRDDCY

-749 QAYKEYLENPLAVV
+749 QAYEEYLENPLAVV
-763 RGKML
+763 QGKML
-768 ARVPEE
+768 ARVPGEA
-774 VFPEEDSWRVL
+774 FSEEDPWHVL

-818 SSEYVVST
+818 SSEYVAST

-838 AAARGDGWDRALEH
+838 AAVRGDDWDCALEH
-852 MLGLMLCWMFDVECA
+852 ALGLMLCWMFDAECA
-867 DDESVAFANDGLLTG
+867 DDESVALANDGLLTG
-882 GGVASARKKSKAGR
+882 GGVAPSRKKPKAGR

-948 EFSGEKAWGVLNLP
+948 EFSGEKSWGVMNLP

-985 FLLYAGSDSQRK
+985 LLLYAGSEPQGK
-997 EKGWLAFDLASTNG
+997 EKGWLVFDLASTNG
-1011 TLIARSNADGS
+1011 TLIVRSNADGS
-1022 MSNVIVGFG
+1022 MSNVIAGFG

-1037 ARALSFGAACA
+1037 ARALSFGPACA
-1048 GDEQLL
+1048 GDELLL
-1054 REAARRAGAAV
+1054 REVARRAGAVV
-1065 QMHGACIM
+1065 QMCGSCIM

-1080 GFAVVEDANGVVSFG
+1080 GFAVMEDANGVVSFG

>member
-1 MGGKDKR
+1 MDSKDKK
-8 ASRKGAVVSKD
+8 ASREGAVVSKD
-19 EFAEYG
+19 EFAEYEHG
-25 HDANERHGDDECR
+25 ANESHGDDECR
-38 DANESRIAGECR
+38 DANEDGAAAGE
-50 DANEGGIAGERCGA
+50 A
-64 NEGGPV
+64 
-70 DGERDGRRAARG
+70 
-82 GKGSHGGCEID
+82 
-93 KNDAAH
+93 
-99 KKGATNDGS
+99 
-108 AVHRGVADGD
+108 
-118 AVDVAAGNAAD
+118 AAD
-129 VAARATVDVAVAA
+129 VAAA
-142 AGATVD
+142 AGEATAD
-148 AAAAAVVTDADVA
+148 ATAAAAVA
-161 AGDTADIAVDAAA
+161 A
-174 ASATVD
+174 
-180 AAAAADAVD
+180 
-189 VAAAGTS
+189 
-196 TDADAAAAAVAT
+196 ADAAAADDAVAGANAGEGANESAAA
-208 TDATADDAKARRRAH
+208 DANAKARRRAH
-223 RAAVRAQLRQQG
+223 RAAIRAQRRQRG
-235 AFGQQGSAWGGLP
+235 AFGQQGSEWGGLP

-261 RIIAEKRI
+261 RVIAEKRI
-269 NGTPRTAEDWLDNNA
+269 SGAPRTAEDWLDNNA

-384 RKYFTIIKAYR
+384 RKYFAIIKAYR

-409 DELLEALAEYT
+409 DELLEALAEHT
-420 ATRGLGREAMLD
+420 ATRGLSREAMLD
-432 ILDRGSDGVHRVVFS
+432 ILDRGSDGVHRVAFS
-447 AASPRDRE
+447 AAPPCGRG
-455 AASASACASVV
+455 AAPAAARASVV
-466 PVAKLAAGAADVV
+466 PAAKLAAGAMDAV
-479 SVVDTIHGAEDAGAE
+479 SVVDTINGAEDADAAGFVDAERARQTSGAE
-494 AVAEAGCTARTENT
+494 TAAVEGCVAGSE
-508 AEENRVAL
+508 
-516 SAGGVGATRVANV
+516 G
-529 AEKQCAVRIESAAGS
+529 AAGS
-544 ASSAG
+544 ASMG
-549 DSVVHDSDA
+549 GEPVVHDSDA
-558 LIFRNGVEQ
+558 LIFRNGIEQ
-567 DMTPVER
+567 DMTPLER
-574 AVYRARI
+574 AVYKARL
-581 APIIDAGA
+581 APIVDADA
-589 RLQTLAKTAEG
+589 RLQTLAKTAEE
-600 IRISC
+600 IRVSC

-662 LRLAEMLPKQSAA
+662 LRLAEMLPKQSA
-675 PKAKAKVKAAPTD
+675 PSKAKAKSAVEAKVNDASAARPQTV
-688 AFSPSP
+688 
-694 SARAMGVSRDDCY
+694 GVTRDDCY

-749 QAYKEYLENPLAVV
+749 QAYEEYLENPLAVV

-768 ARVPEE
+768 ARVPGEA
-774 VFPEEDSWRVL
+774 FSEEDPWHVL

-796 TEIEEFV
+796 AEIEEFV
-803 AALKDALIHD
+803 AVLKGALIHD

-818 SSEYVVST
+818 SSEYVAST

-838 AAARGDGWDRALEH
+838 AAARGDDWDRALEH
-852 MLGLMLCWMFDVECA
+852 ALGLMLRWMFDVECA
-867 DDESVAFANDGLLTG
+867 DDESVALANDGLLTG
-882 GGVASARKKSKAGR
+882 GGVAPSRKKPKAGR

-904 VDGPAHIDLEEGR
+904 VDGPARIDLEEGR

-948 EFSGEKAWGVLNLP
+948 EFSGEKAWGAMNLP

-985 FLLYAGSDSQRK
+985 LLLYAGSEPQGK
-997 EKGWLAFDLASTNG
+997 EKGWLVFDLASTNG
-1011 TLIARSNADGS
+1011 TLIVRSNADGS
-1022 MSNVIVGFG
+1022 MSNVIAGFG

-1037 ARALSFGAACA
+1037 ARALSFGPACA
-1048 GDEQLL
+1048 GDELLL
-1054 REAARRAGAAV
+1054 REVVRRAGAVV
-1065 QMHGACIM
+1065 QMRGTCIM

-1080 GFAVVEDANGVVSFG
+1080 GFAVMEDANGVVSFG

>member
-1 MGGKDKR
+1 MAPFFKILALVFLAAVLSSVKRYEHLTRAFNRFSCGVWLTAQITIDSKDKK
-8 ASRKGAVVSKD
+8 ASWEGAVVSKD
-19 EFAEYG
+19 GFAEYEHG
-25 HDANERHGDDECR
+25 ANESHGDDERR
-38 DANESRIAGECR
+38 DANE
-50 DANEGGIAGERCGA
+50 
-64 NEGGPV
+64 
-70 DGERDGRRAARG
+70 DG
-82 GKGSHGGCEID
+82 
-93 KNDAAH
+93 
-99 KKGATNDGS
+99 
-108 AVHRGVADGD
+108 
-118 AVDVAAGNAAD
+118 
-129 VAARATVDVAVAA
+129 AA
-142 AGATVD
+142 AGKAAADAT
-148 AAAAAVVTDADVA
+148 AAAAVA
-161 AGDTADIAVDAAA
+161 A
-174 ASATVD
+174 
-180 AAAAADAVD
+180 
-189 VAAAGTS
+189 
-196 TDADAAAAAVAT
+196 ADAAAADDAVAG
-208 TDATADDAKARRRAH
+208 ANAGEGANESAAVAEDAKARRRAH
-223 RAAVRAQLRQQG
+223 RAAIRAQRRQRG
-235 AFGQQGSAWGGLP
+235 ALGQQGSEWGGLP

-261 RIIAEKRI
+261 RVIAEKRI
-269 NGTPRTAEDWLDNNA
+269 SGAPRTAEDWLDNNA

-384 RKYFTIIKAYR
+384 RKYFAIIKAYR

-409 DELLEALAEYT
+409 DELLEALAEHT
-420 ATRGLGREAMLD
+420 ATRGLSREAMLD
-432 ILDRGSDGVHRVVFS
+432 ILDRGSDGVHRVTFS
-447 AASPRDRE
+447 AAPPCGRG
-455 AASASACASVV
+455 AAPAAARASVV
-466 PVAKLAAGAADVV
+466 PAAKLAAGAMDIV
-479 SVVDTIHGAEDAGAE
+479 SVVGTINGAEDAGAAGFADAE
-494 AVAEAGCTARTENT
+494 RARRALGAETAAVEGCVAGSE
-508 AEENRVAL
+508 
-516 SAGGVGATRVANV
+516 G
-529 AEKQCAVRIESAAGS
+529 AAGS
-544 ASSAG
+544 ASMG
-549 DSVVHDSDA
+549 GEPIVHDSDA
-558 LIFRNGVEQ
+558 LIFRNGIEQ
-567 DMTPVER
+567 DMTPLER
-574 AVYRARI
+574 AVYKARI
-581 APIIDAGA
+581 APIVDADA

-600 IRISC
+600 IRVSC

-662 LRLAEMLPKQSAA
+662 LRLAEMLPKQSALSRA
-675 PKAKAKVKAAPTD
+675 KTKSTVEAKANDASAARPQ
-688 AFSPSP
+688 AV
-694 SARAMGVSRDDCY
+694 GVTRDDCY

-749 QAYKEYLENPLAVV
+749 QAYEEYLENPLAVV

-768 ARVPEE
+768 TRVPGEA
-774 VFPEEDSWRVL
+774 FSEEDPWRVL

-818 SSEYVVST
+818 SSEYVAST

-838 AAARGDGWDRALEH
+838 AAARGDDWNRALEH
-852 MLGLMLCWMFDVECA
+852 ALGLMLCWMFDVECA
-867 DDESVAFANDGLLTG
+867 DDESVALANDGLLTG
-882 GGVASARKKSKAGR
+882 GGVAPSRKKPKAGR

-904 VDGPAHIDLEEGR
+904 VDGPARIDLEEGR

-948 EFSGEKAWGVLNLP
+948 EFSGEKAWGAMNLP

-985 FLLYAGSDSQRK
+985 LLLYAGSEPQGK
-997 EKGWLAFDLASTNG
+997 EKGWLVFDLASTNG
-1011 TLIARSNADGS
+1011 TLIVRSNADGS

-1037 ARALSFGAACA
+1037 ARALSFGPACA
-1048 GDEQLL
+1048 GDELLL

-1065 QMHGACIM
+1065 QMRGACIM

-1080 GFAVVEDANGVVSFG
+1080 GFSVMEDANGVVSFG